1 MADQCIV
8 CLETLDV
15 EPSTPLTLQQLP
27 PAVSSS
33 SCSDPDASLLGP
45 SGHSGPAGASAADKP
60 RNTEKTPT
68 TPEQPLNVATAALDL
83 ATHNEDTRIAVID
96 ACGHTLHDACL
107 REWTGKANSCPIC
120 RQAFHL
126 VRVYDKIGGKLLL
139 FDFMYVFTFRIPR
152 LIFVFLL
159 TIRDPVVFVSCRG

>member
-33 SCSDPDASLLGP
+33 SCSDPDALPLRLSGP
-45 SGHSGPAGASAADKP
+45 SGPAGASAADKP
-60 RNTEKTPT
+60 RDTETTPT
-68 TPEQPLNVATAALDL
+68 TPEQPPKIATAVVDL
-83 ATHNEDTRIAVID
+83 ATHDEDTRIAVID
-96 ACGHTLHDACL
+96 TCGHTLHDACL

-126 VRVYDKIGGKLLL
+126 VRVYDKIGGKSLR
-139 FDFMYVFTFRIPR
+139 FDSV
-152 LIFVFLL
+152 
-159 TIRDPVVFVSCRG
+159 